1 MQYFG
6 LSQQSSPTFIHFDA
20 PQIVTCLDD
29 DDDVLKPEYS
39 KVFGRDE
46 LTEGRQREYGVI

>member
-6 LSQQSSPTFIHFDA
+6 LSQQSSPTFIHLDA